1 MRRTSL
7 SLFAL
12 LFVFACSRPDDHAT
26 VAPAPTASFKQVVI
40 SLATKADGKQHLT
53 VTPDRVTISL
63 KNGEQVEWIV
73 SDATDWNLT
82 NVQITKFLG
91 ERTGKTDPFGNG
103 GTFTFPSVS
112 AHSVSEQ
119 PSGAGQ
125 PDSYDTYTYVVTGTL
140 TVNGTQVPVTLDPR
154 LVVGD

>member
-7 SLFAL
+7 GFFAL
-12 LFVFACSRPDDHAT
+12 LFVFACSRSADRAT
-26 VAPAPTASFKQVVI
+26 VAPGPTASFKQVVI
-40 SLATKADGKQHLT
+40 SLATKADGKQYLT

-63 KNGEQVEWIV
+63 KNGEQVQWIV

-125 PDSYDTYTYVVTGTL
+125 PDSYDTYNYIVTGII
-140 TVNGTQVPVTLDPR
+140 TVNGSQVPVTLDPR
-154 LVVGD
+154 VIISE